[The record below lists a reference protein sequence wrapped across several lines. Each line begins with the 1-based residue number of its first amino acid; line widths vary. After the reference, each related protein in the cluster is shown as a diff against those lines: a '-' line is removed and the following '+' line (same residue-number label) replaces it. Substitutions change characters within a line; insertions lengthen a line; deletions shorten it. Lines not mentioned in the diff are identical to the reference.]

1 MTRQVDDDSPV
12 FVIEDDD
19 AMRDA
24 IEALLQ
30 MCRHVVHSFDNGAA
44 FFAAVG
50 KPQAGCIVTD
60 VRMPGIDGLAFQ
72 RHATEAGIALP
83 IIFISG
89 YADVALS
96 VTAMR
101 EGAFM
106 FLTKPFRDQDLLD
119 AVGDALRHER
129 ETRVHRLEAVDVNAA
144 YATLTPREKG
154 IMADMTNGEPNKLI
168 AARLGLS
175 EAMVKVIRAGIMRK
189 MNASSLPHLTRL
201 AERHGLDGA

>member
-1 MTRQVDDDSPV
+1 MTAEPNGPSPV
-12 FVIEDDD
+12 FVVEDDD

-24 IEALLQ
+24 IEALLR
-30 MCRHVVHSFDNGAA
+30 MCGHDVRSYVNGAA
-44 FFAAVG
+44 FMAAIG
-50 KPQAGCIVTD
+50 EAQTGCIVMD
-60 VRMPGIDGLAFQ
+60 VRMPEIDGLAFQ
-72 RHATEAGIALP
+72 RHMAEAGIALP

-101 EGAFM
+101 QGAFM

-119 AVGDALRHER
+119 AVSDALRSER
-129 ETRVHRLEAVDVNAA
+129 ETRGHRVEAAA
-144 YATLTPREKG
+144 ARAAFAALTPRERQ
-154 IMADMTNGEPNKLI
+154 IMTDMTHGEPNKVI
-168 AARLGLS
+168 AARLDLS

-201 AERHGLDGA
+201 AERHGLT